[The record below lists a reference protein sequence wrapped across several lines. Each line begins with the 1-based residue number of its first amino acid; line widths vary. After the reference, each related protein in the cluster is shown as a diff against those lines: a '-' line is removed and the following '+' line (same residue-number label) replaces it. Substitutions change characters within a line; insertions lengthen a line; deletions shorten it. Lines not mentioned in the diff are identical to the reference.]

1 MSTNADCKI
10 LICGKSLLLTA
21 IACHLEVAPGLEV
34 RIASGAA
41 HTTGS
46 DFVPDVIVVEKDRT
60 VPTAMPGAALTLL
73 AQGADKSVILLDP
86 ESSALTVFSSHTV
99 AVSSLS
105 DVAARIHEARWQHE
119 AQVVTKSIGQAAI
132 RSSVPKGEQHP

>member
-1 MSTNADCKI
+1 MSTSVARKI

-21 IACHLEVAPGLEV
+21 IACHLEVTPGLDV

-46 DFVPDVIVVEKDRT
+46 GFVPDVIVIEKDRT
-60 VPTAMPGAALTLL
+60 IPTAMPGAALTLL
-73 AQGADKSVILLDP
+73 AQGAIESVILLDP

-99 AVSSLS
+99 GVSSLS
-105 DVAARIHEARWQHE
+105 DVAARVQEARWQHE
-119 AQVVTKSIGQAAI
+119 AQIVSKSIGQAAI
-132 RSSVPKGEQHP
+132 RSSVPRGE